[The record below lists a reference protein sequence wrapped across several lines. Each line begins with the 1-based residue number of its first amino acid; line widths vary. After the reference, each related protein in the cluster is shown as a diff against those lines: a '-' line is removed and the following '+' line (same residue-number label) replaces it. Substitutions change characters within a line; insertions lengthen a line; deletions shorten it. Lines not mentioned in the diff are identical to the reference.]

1 MHSAFTARCFA
12 LRRPSVCEQAPV
24 GVPVH
29 ACVHAHAHERVRHV
43 TSPRTLQIQKLICLT
58 VHATCVHAVLGQGKF
73 AKVYKATHKSDGKV
87 YAIKVFSLPVR

>member
-1 MHSAFTARCFA
+1 M
-12 LRRPSVCEQAPV
+12 
-24 GVPVH
+24 PVH
-29 ACVHAHAHERVRHV
+29 ACVHAHAHAHERVRHV

-87 YAIKVFSLPVR
+87 YAIKVLFSLPVR